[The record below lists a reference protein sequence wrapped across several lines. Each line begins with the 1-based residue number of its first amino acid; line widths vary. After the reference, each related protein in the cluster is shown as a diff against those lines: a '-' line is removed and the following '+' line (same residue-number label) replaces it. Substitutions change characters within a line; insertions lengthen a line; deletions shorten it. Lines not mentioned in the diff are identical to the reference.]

1 MLRKGG
7 QKERRGTS
15 LGKDLTN
22 DNIEEKMGIP
32 AKPVADR
39 NKNADKNIQ
48 HTLGIRNRWHVCHK
62 KLRVSSISEVEKPEF
77 PSILESIIQAFQ
89 LRMIDFKILLQELKK
104 QISIRNKI

>member
-1 MLRKGG
+1 MAL
-7 QKERRGTS
+7 
-15 LGKDLTN
+15 
-22 DNIEEKMGIP
+22 
-32 AKPVADR
+32 
-39 NKNADKNIQ
+39 
-48 HTLGIRNRWHVCHK
+48 CHK